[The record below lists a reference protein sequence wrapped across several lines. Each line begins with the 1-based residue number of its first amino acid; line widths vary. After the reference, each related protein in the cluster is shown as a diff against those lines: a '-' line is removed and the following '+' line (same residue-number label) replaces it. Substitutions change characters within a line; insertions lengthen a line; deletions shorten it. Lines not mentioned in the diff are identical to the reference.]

1 ASVTVELGLSV
12 CLSVCLLLS
21 ISLLGCLFVTETIP
35 STQQATK
42 NGDTAVIIAVKRHDP
57 ATLRELVRA
66 ESDLNLQ
73 NQEGLTPLMIAA
85 RSWRTDITN
94 ILLEGENI
102 NLDIQEKGTGWSA
115 LHFSAETGNS
125 ATTVALLKAG
135 ANPRLKD
142 KNGDTAVIIAVKRHD
157 PVTLRELVREGSDL
171 NLQNQEGLTPLMIA
185 ARRGMADITKILLE
199 GEHIMDIQEK
209 GTGWSAL
216 RFSAERGYSATT
228 EALLKA
234 GANAHLKDKNG
245 DTAVII
251 AVKRCHPATL
261 RELVRAG
268 SDLNL
273 QNQEGLTP
281 LMIAARSWRTDITNI
296 LLEGEN
302 INLDIQEKGTGRSA
316 FHFSAETGNSATT
329 VALLKAGANPRL
341 KDKNGDTAVII
352 AVKRHDPATLRE
364 LVRAGSDLNLQN
376 QEGLTPLMIAARRG
390 MADIT
395 KILLEGEYINLDI
408 QEKRIGQSALHFS
421 AVIGDAATIEELLL
435 AGANRHIKDK
445 NGVTAT
451 EITEQRAQYGLES
464 ETLAM
469 GEMMSQSAMRQ
480 LKSESK
486 DIEGDDTSSSCKIL

>member
-115 LHFSAETGNS
+115 LHISAETGYS
-125 ATTVALLKAG
+125 ATTVALLKAE
-135 ANPRLKD
+135 ANAHLKT
-142 KNGDTAVIIAVKRHD
+142 KNGDTAVIIAVK
-157 PVTLRELVREGSDL
+157 S
-171 NLQNQEGLTPLMIA
+171 
-185 ARRGMADITKILLE
+185 
-199 GEHIMDIQEK
+199 
-209 GTGWSAL
+209 
-216 RFSAERGYSATT
+216 
-228 EALLKA
+228 
-234 GANAHLKDKNG
+234 
-245 DTAVII
+245 
-251 AVKRCHPATL
+251 CHPATL

>member
-1 ASVTVELGLSV
+1 
-12 CLSVCLLLS
+12 
-21 ISLLGCLFVTETIP
+21 P
-35 STQQATK
+35 Q
-42 NGDTAVIIAVKRHDP
+42 NGDTAVIIAVKSCHP

-66 ESDLNLQ
+66 GSDLNLQ

-85 RSWRTDITN
+85 TSWRTDITN

-251 AVKRCHPATL
+251 AVKR
-261 RELVRAG
+261 
-268 SDLNL
+268 
-273 QNQEGLTP
+273 
-281 LMIAARSWRTDITNI
+281 
-296 LLEGEN
+296 
-302 INLDIQEKGTGRSA
+302 
-316 FHFSAETGNSATT
+316 
-329 VALLKAGANPRL
+329 
-341 KDKNGDTAVII
+341 
-352 AVKRHDPATLRE
+352 HDPATLRE

>member
-85 RSWRTDITN
+85 TSWRTDITN

-102 NLDIQEKGTGWSA
+102 NLDIQEK
-115 LHFSAETGNS
+115 
-125 ATTVALLKAG
+125 
-135 ANPRLKD
+135 
-142 KNGDTAVIIAVKRHD
+142 
-157 PVTLRELVREGSDL
+157 
-171 NLQNQEGLTPLMIA
+171 
-185 ARRGMADITKILLE
+185 
-199 GEHIMDIQEK
+199 
-209 GTGWSAL
+209 
-216 RFSAERGYSATT
+216 
-228 EALLKA
+228 
-234 GANAHLKDKNG
+234 NG

-251 AVKRCHPATL
+251 AVKRCH
-261 RELVRAG
+261 
-268 SDLNL
+268 
-273 QNQEGLTP
+273 
-281 LMIAARSWRTDITNI
+281 
-296 LLEGEN
+296 
-302 INLDIQEKGTGRSA
+302 
-316 FHFSAETGNSATT
+316 
-329 VALLKAGANPRL
+329 
-341 KDKNGDTAVII
+341 
-352 AVKRHDPATLRE
+352 PATLRE